1 MKRILVPALFV
12 TAFALPA
19 QAFEWPWQ
27 SSGDVNYGF
36 CKGFAMAGL
45 ANDQIASSS
54 RTDLWLT
61 WNYIGRTL
69 SPDGGISETDFEE
82 GRDHFLALITAADFD
97 SIREVK
103 ESQCYLG
110 RNNHSPEGEF
120 SKS

>member
-1 MKRILVPALFV
+1 MKRMLFPV
-12 TAFALPA
+12 LFTAAFALPA
-19 QAFEWPWQ
+19 QAVDWPWQ
-27 SSGDVNYGF
+27 SQGDTNYGF
-36 CKGFAMAGL
+36 CKGFALAGL
-45 ANDQIASSS
+45 ANNQIGSSS

-61 WNYIGRTL
+61 WNYIGRAEM
-69 SPDGGISETDFEE
+69 PEGGISETDLEQGKDRFLTLIASGDFE
-82 GRDHFLALITAADFD
+82 